1 MIKPKPETEVSLGT
15 LYEMN
20 KDLVEKKEPVLS
32 KEKIEEKKTILI
44 DYLKNINGKYY
55 MLLCKEKSDY
65 TVFHMNNFNE
75 NSYNMCVNIFIN
87 TLLNRGKIK
96 GIDLTENKD
105 AIEVWISID
114 NESYCYYFFDYTF
127 GVAEVL

>member
-1 MIKPKPETEVSLGT
+1 MIKPKKETEISLGT

-20 KDLVEKKEPVLS
+20 KDLVEKKEPILS
-32 KEKIEEKKTILI
+32 KEKIEERKKILI
-44 DYLKNINGKYY
+44 DYIKKINGKYY

-65 TVFHMNNFNE
+65 TVFHMNSFNE
-75 NSYNMCVNIFIN
+75 DSYLSCANIFIN

-96 GIDLTENKD
+96 GIDLTKNED
-105 AIEVWISID
+105 AIEIWIS
-114 NESYCYYFFDYTF
+114 NEGESYCYYFFDYTF

>member
-1 MIKPKPETEVSLGT
+1 MIKPKQETEVSLGT

-32 KEKIEEKKTILI
+32 EEKIEEKKKTLI
-44 DYLKNINGKYY
+44 NYIKKINGKYY
-55 MLLCKEKSDY
+55 MLLCKDRSDY
-65 TVFHMNNFNE
+65 TVFHLNNFNE
-75 NSYNMCVNIFIN
+75 NSYNMCADIFIN
-87 TLLNRGKIK
+87 TLLNRGNIK
-96 GIDLTENKD
+96 GIDLTANED
-105 AIEVWISID
+105 AIEIWISID

>member
-1 MIKPKPETEVSLGT
+1 MIKPKKETEFSLGT

-32 KEKIEEKKTILI
+32 KEKIEERKKILI
-44 DYLKNINGKYY
+44 DYIKRIGGKYY

-65 TVFHMNNFNE
+65 TVFHLNNFSE
-75 NSYNMCVNIFIN
+75 NSYSNCANIFIN
-87 TLLNRGKIK
+87 TLLNRGDIK
-96 GIDLTENKD
+96 GIDLTKNED
-105 AIEVWISID
+105 AIEIWISID
-114 NESYCYYFFDYTF
+114 GESYCYYFFDYTF